1 MALGVK
7 DSRRP
12 QATATGRLTAPAQ
25 PAPAPAPAQPPPTA
39 SATAG
44 SMFITNQ
51 AQKDAAKSRQ
61 AVRGRIGQPVEG
73 RPGHVWADDGK
84 GGAVALL
91 VDPRAQ
97 YYAPG
102 QTGEAGMPA
111 APTAPVD
118 PTQTQPAPASTQ
130 ANFDAARARIA
141 GTQQPYGA
149 AGLAGAAPARQTAAA
164 QPGAQRPT
172 VQAPTSTPGQPGGAP
187 APWQP
192 ASQDYSRYDAEAER
206 LRGLQSTFLSQL
218 ERLSNSDPFG
228 NQAAL
233 QKATDRAVAQAAGSA
248 AGARGG
254 AAAMAGAQRQAV
266 GVQAQTAA
274 RGAQDIVEQRRR
286 DEQAAVG
293 LGLQAIGGAAD
304 IGKQLSAN
312 EIAMGDQAIKTAEVN
327 LRGYLGGKEL
337 DQRERDSLRNFAL
350 EASKIDMQR
359 YQTDMQ
365 YRAQVDNDLTQ
376 RYIAGT
382 QLEAAYAKIKADEN
396 IGPADWLMGVVGLAA
411 GGFQAA
417 AMAGNP
423 ASDERVKTARA
434 KPTTKALRE
443 FVEAGEGEFYEYVEP
458 HKPGR
463 RTGLNFGPMAQ
474 HLSRTKIGSTL
485 VTPDRDGT
493 LRVDAAR
500 LALADHS
507 ALTHLGRR
515 LARLERKAGGRRGR

>member
-7 DSRRP
+7 DSPRRS
-12 QATATGRLTAPAQ
+12 QATATGRLTAPAT
-25 PAPAPAPAQPPPTA
+25 PAPPKQDLVTASPAGRQPTPEQRAEAARQVQAAPVTANWDATTGQYVYKPMDHANEQAWREAQQRIVPMPTAPA
-39 SATAG
+39 
-44 SMFITNQ
+44 
-51 AQKDAAKSRQ
+51 
-61 AVRGRIGQPVEG
+61 
-73 RPGHVWADDGK
+73 
-84 GGAVALL
+84 
-91 VDPRAQ
+91 
-97 YYAPG
+97 
-102 QTGEAGMPA
+102 
-111 APTAPVD
+111 APVD
-118 PTQTQPAPASTQ
+118 PTQQPGQRPPASTQ
-130 ANFDAARARIA
+130 ANYDAARARMA
-141 GTQQPYGA
+141 GTQQRPYGA
-149 AGLAGAAPARQTAAA
+149 AGLTGATPQRQVATA

-172 VQAPTSTPGQPGGAP
+172 VQAPTGAPGQPAAAP
-187 APWQP
+187 AWQP
-192 ASQDYSRYDAEAER
+192 LAGDYSRYDAEAER
-206 LRGLQSTFLSQL
+206 LRGLQNTFLSQL
-218 ERLSNSDPFG
+218 QRLSGSDPFG

-286 DEQAAVG
+286 DEQTAIG

-304 IGKQLSAN
+304 IGKGLSAN
-312 EIAMGDQAIKTAEVN
+312 EIALGDQAIKTAQVN
-327 LRGYLGGKEL
+327 LQAYLGGQEL
-337 DQRERDSLRNFAL
+337 GQREKESLRQFAL

-365 YRAQVDNDLTQ
+365 YRQSVDADLTQ

-382 QLEAAYAKIKADEN
+382 QLEAAYAKIAADEN
-396 IGPADWLMGVVGLAA
+396 IGPADWLMGTVGLAA
-411 GGFQAA
+411 GGAQAA

-434 KPTTKALRE
+434 KPSTKALRE
-443 FVEAGEGEFYEYVEP
+443 FVESGAGEFYDYVEP

-463 RTGLNFGPMAQ
+463 RPGRNFGPMAQ
-474 HLSRTKIGSTL
+474 HLARTEVGRTL
-485 VTPDRDGT
+485 VAPDRDGT

-507 ALTHLGRR
+507 ALNHLAGR
-515 LARLERKAGGRRGR
+515 LARLERKTAKGGRRGR